1 LTSRGTWRRQLRS
14 SSALA
19 LVGAFALTSA
29 GSALPSRTSAAELS
43 FTSVS
48 GKNSSVWVARADGSR
63 PRKIARNAFAGA
75 LSPSGHW
82 IAYLR
87 GGDHPDRALPHL
99 YLTRI
104 RGGPEEEVARVRWF
118 VWSPKQDRLAYADM
132 KTLRVFDIKTGK
144 SRILVRTPD
153 VRSISFAPSGD
164 ALAFARDNGR
174 VDSRSRVDIYSVKI
188 ADTRVRRLTN
198 DGHSGEPVWGP
209 TWIAYR
215 HYIRTQ
221 WPQTGGTWLMQPDG
235 SEKRPF
241 ARGDQDPGH
250 AHYGL
255 RPVEF
260 SRDGTR
266 LLACTDAEF
275 GCSPVTFFC
284 LDDEAARLLR
294 RRVSAP
300 RPRAPGPRRHVRQ
313 RPPPARLDRIR
324 GRATAPRRHL
334 RGPVLGRKARLVAH
348 SADSAARRG

>member
-1 LTSRGTWRRQLRS
+1 
-14 SSALA
+14 
-19 LVGAFALTSA
+19 
-29 GSALPSRTSAAELS
+29 
-43 FTSVS
+43 VS

-275 GCSPVTFFC
+275 GCSPVTFFVSTTKRHVFSVGEFPRHVHA
-284 LDDEAARLLR
+284 LLVPEDMSGNGRRLLVGSDPWTGHRPPTTSARSRSREARLASLLTAR
-294 RRVSAP
+294 TRQ
-300 RPRAPGPRRHVRQ
+300 PGAADAVAIPQ
-313 RPPPARLDRIR
+313 R
-324 GRATAPRRHL
+324 
-334 RGPVLGRKARLVAH
+334 
-348 SADSAARRG
+348 